1 MAKVIFKMAL
11 PGDLSCDSVVIV
23 LDCSV
28 IADKAEKVRTGEAFS
43 VGNRD
48 FAIVVLGYKEI
59 VSWDACTGP
68 RAVSDASVPYDGSEG
83 RETFEEIR
91 ELDGEEGK
99 ADGFLVEMLVIL
111 STCDL
116 SGFVVNSVVSVA
128 LRRVS
133 GDPVT
138 DIL

>member
-1 MAKVIFKMAL
+1 MAL
-11 PGDLSCDSVVIV
+11 PGDSSCDTVVIG

-28 IADKAEKVRTGEAFS
+28 TVDEVEKVRTEEVFS
-43 VGNRD
+43 VGNVD
-48 FAIVVLGYKEI
+48 FAIVVLGYKEVI
-59 VSWDACTGP
+59 SWDVRTGL
-68 RAVSDASVPYDGSEG
+68 RAVSDASFPYEGSEG
-83 RETFEEIR
+83 RETFKEIT

-116 SGFVVNSVVSVA
+116 SGCVVNNVVSVA

-133 GDPVT
+133 GDAVK
-138 DIL
+138 DVL